1 MHQKIDEPIE
11 VEVVFLKSR
20 IIPRSF
26 SWRSII
32 YRIKNLGLVHDT
44 FIGREKV
51 YYFSVSDGVNF
62 FRLRLNTNSLQ
73 WRLEEMYNES

>member
-11 VEVVFLKSR
+11 VEVVFLRSR

-26 SWRSII
+26 SWKNII
-32 YRIKNLGLVHDT
+32 YRIKNLGLVHDA
-44 FIGREKV
+44 FVGREKV

-62 FRLRLNTNSLQ
+62 FKLCLHTNSLQ
-73 WRLEEMYNES
+73 WRLEEIYNEG